1 MRHLGARSL
10 AACLTA
16 LVVVY
21 AGGTASSQAP
31 SGSVPR
37 LEPGV
42 HVRTLQTD
50 SGPIVNY
57 AISVPRG
64 YSEADRVP
72 LVLALHFGVAG
83 RAGNGAGG
91 DLIRVLVGPAL
102 ADLGAVMIAPDS
114 LGGSWDTDSNEQAV
128 MRLLNETLKAYHA
141 DSRKVAVTGFSM
153 GGSGAWRYAAKFP
166 DTFSAAI
173 PVAGSPP
180 EDAGHWRVPVF
191 AVHSQRD
198 ERMRIIPT
206 VRRIADLKKMGV
218 DAQLVILKEPSHY
231 QTHLYVD
238 GLKQAVPW
246 LKSRWSH

>member
-1 MRHLGARSL
+1 MSL
-10 AACLTA
+10 AVCLTA

-21 AGGTASSQAP
+21 ARENASSQNSSA
-31 SGSVPR
+31 SVPR

-42 HVRTLQTD
+42 YVRTLQTD

-57 AISVPRG
+57 AMSVPRG

-72 LVLALHFGVAG
+72 LVLALHFGVGG

-91 DLIRVLVGPAL
+91 DLIRLLVGPAL

-141 DSRKVAVTGFSM
+141 DPQKVAVTGFSM
-153 GGSGAWRYAAKFP
+153 GGSGTWRYAAKFP

-173 PVAGSPP
+173 PVAGWPP
-180 EDAGHWRVPVF
+180 EDARQWRVPVF

-198 ERMRIIPT
+198 ERIRIIPT
-206 VRRIADLKKMGV
+206 IRRIADLKKMGL

-246 LKSRWSH
+246 LKSLWSH